1 MSEAQLAVG
10 PVAEAIDQGRI
21 GSRLYLYAN
30 YHCNLACSYCLTE
43 SAPDADA
50 RIMPSE
56 RIEAIARQAPALGF
70 RGLGV
75 TGGEPFLVSD
85 MPELLV
91 RLSDILPVVVL
102 SNGTLFSNARL
113 ERLRPLGGRD
123 LRIQISLDS
132 SDPVANDEMRGPEN
146 FRKVVEAIPKLVEMG
161 IGVRI
166 ASTREFVDEDDMA
179 ALCELHRAL
188 GVPDEE
194 HLVRGVVRRGRAAT
208 NGMGEPAGSDELA
221 PELTLTADGA
231 FWSPFAPTVV
241 GGRLDVD
248 LLVTRAIDPLHV
260 PATALVDLVAGRG
273 FAGPIDDRFT

>member
-1 MSEAQLAVG
+1 VSASDLTTTR
-10 PVAEAIDQGRI
+10 VAEAIAQGRI
-21 GSRLYLYAN
+21 GSRLYVYAN

-43 SAPDADA
+43 SAPDVPA
-50 RIMPSE
+50 RMLSPD
-56 RIEAIARQAPALGF
+56 RIEAIAAQAPVLGF

-75 TGGEPFLVSD
+75 TGGEPFLVSE
-85 MPELLV
+85 MPELLL
-91 RLSDILPVVVL
+91 RLTDILPVVVL

-113 ERLRPLGGRD
+113 DRLRPLGGRD
-123 LRIQISLDS
+123 VRIQISLDS

-146 FRKVVEAIPKLVEMG
+146 FRKVVEAIPKLLEMG

-166 ASTREFVDEDDMA
+166 ASTRGFVDEDDMA

-194 HLVRGVVRRGRAAT
+194 HIVRGVVRRGRAAT
-208 NGMGEPAGSDELA
+208 NQMGEPAGSDELA
-221 PELTLTADGA
+221 PELTVTADGS
-231 FWSPFAPTVV
+231 FWSPFGPTVT

-248 LLVTRAIDPLHV
+248 LLVTRAIDPLEV